1 MVHEV
6 DFSGRGVLHTLA
18 DGNQAEPEEKIVAM
32 VNPFSKS
39 SEHRTPPL
47 EQEISLHRS
56 SASADERCRLE
67 GSVRDGMRDSKPVSA
82 VGFAKHIP
90 A

>member
-39 SEHRTPPL
+39 SEQRTPPL
-47 EQEISLHRS
+47 EQEIKACIAHPPRRMSD
-56 SASADERCRLE
+56 A
-67 GSVRDGMRDSKPVSA
+67 G
-82 VGFAKHIP
+82 
-90 A
+90 